1 MDKVKCKE
9 EEVVS
14 GSSKDNER
22 KRECDMKHVNVSK
35 KACRKIQFSCKQKG
49 LEENL
54 SDDIRFQVE
63 SENII
68 NQAVEEN
75 RKRFMEKYNFDQ
87 LMETPLPGK
96 YVWEKAEDEPL
107 QRHGRNQESKI

>member
-1 MDKVKCKE
+1 M
-9 EEVVS
+9 
-14 GSSKDNER
+14 
-22 KRECDMKHVNVSK
+22 
-35 KACRKIQFSCKQKG
+35 QG

>member
-35 KACRKIQFSCKQKG
+35 KACRKIQFSCK
-49 LEENL
+49 
-54 SDDIRFQVE
+54 VW
-63 SENII
+63 
-68 NQAVEEN
+68 
-75 RKRFMEKYNFDQ
+75 RK
-87 LMETPLPGK
+87 
-96 YVWEKAEDEPL
+96 
-107 QRHGRNQESKI
+107 I

>member
-9 EEVVS
+9 EEVVC
-14 GSSKDNER
+14 GSSRGNRR

-35 KACRKIQFSCKQKG
+35 KACRKIQLSCEKKS

-63 SENII
+63 LENIV
-68 NQAVEEN
+68 NQTVEEN
-75 RKRFMEKYNFDQ
+75 RKRFMEKYNFDP
-87 LMETPLPGK
+87 LMETSLPGK

-107 QRHGRNQESKI
+107 QRHGRNQEGKI